1 MVTRVPP
8 SEWRWLRALLVLGT
22 FTVGLVLLGLIA
34 NVALYFSDILLI
46 LILSWLFAFI
56 LSPIVSRILRI
67 FPTLPRL
74 AVVVGVYAGS
84 SSSWWRCCCCS
95 PRSWRHRSAGS
106 SPTSR
111 RSPEPAAPSA
121 RSVAAVAHVTRLPGQ
136 PEGHGDA
143 GNRKPQDLR
152 GQLVGPLTGLA
163 GATLG
168 FVGNLF
174 IVVFLSLF
182 ILIDK
187 DRMVA
192 FVNRLVPPRWS
203 EEANLFEA
211 SVSSAFGGFLR
222 GQAIQGLL
230 YGAIAAPAA
239 PVLGLEY
246 MPVTTAAVAILQMV
260 PFFGPFFSWAP
271 PVLVA
276 LLTKPDATLPIF
288 IVMAIGWFVVMN
300 IVAPRVMASSVG
312 IHPVVV
318 LISVLIGLKLQGVV
332 GAIFAIPVA
341 AVISTF
347 FFYYLNRT
355 QTAPKDVTTR
365 AVKRV
370 EAREGRRVRVPAPPP
385 VVPEAATSTGSVGG
399 PLPGS
404 VPASAAGGPAASR
417 ACDLRTVAPRRAA
430 TPAAPGAGGD
440 GQRETTRR
448 ERRDLDRER
457 GEPLAAGERRGPRP
471 RATVRMARPLAEW
484 PTRPRI
490 LVTNDD
496 GIESRGLLA
505 LAQALRPIGDVYVVA
520 PETNQSSVGHQKT
533 LMRPLRVRER
543 TLADGSNAWSVD
555 GSPTD
560 AVSLAFLG
568 YFDIGFD
575 LVASGINYGANLG
588 DDVTYSGTVSAA
600 MEAAINE
607 CPAFAI
613 SQEYYE
619 HPDFTLAAA
628 AAHLTAVNILE
639 NGLGPAS
646 C

>member
-56 LSPIVSRILRI
+56 LSPIVSRILRV
-67 FPTLPRL
+67 FPALPRL
-74 AVVVGVYAGS
+74 AVVVGVYA
-84 SSSWWRCCCCS
+84 
-95 PRSWRHRSAGS
+95 AVFIVVVALLLLL
-106 SPTSR
+106 
-111 RSPEPAAPSA
+111 AATLADSIGGFIKNLPSLQSQLPQLLDPWQKRLDSLGFKVNLQDTA
-121 RSVAAVAHVTRLPGQ
+121 KQALDSLQSFAAT
-136 PEGHGDA
+136 
-143 GNRKPQDLR
+143 
-152 GQLVGPLTGLA
+152 LVGPLTGLA

-168 FVGNLF
+168 FIGNLF

-187 DRMVA
+187 DRMVT

-230 YGAIAAPAA
+230 YGVIAGAGST
-239 PVLGLEY
+239 VLGLEY

-271 PVLVA
+271 PVIAA
-276 LLTKPDATLPIF
+276 LLTKQDATLPIF

-318 LISVLIGLKLQGVV
+318 LISVLIGLKVQGVV

-355 QTAPKDVTTR
+355 QTSPKDVTTR

-385 VVPEAATSTGSVGG
+385 IVPESAVATGNAGG
-399 PLPGS
+399 P
-404 VPASAAGGPAASR
+404 VPANVSSPAPGGPAAS
-417 ACDLRTVAPRRAA
+417 
-430 TPAAPGAGGD
+430 
-440 GQRETTRR
+440 
-448 ERRDLDRER
+448 
-457 GEPLAAGERRGPRP
+457 GP
-471 RATVRMARPLAEW
+471 
-484 PTRPRI
+484 
-490 LVTNDD
+490 
-496 GIESRGLLA
+496 ESG
-505 LAQALRPIGDVYVVA
+505 
-520 PETNQSSVGHQKT
+520 
-533 LMRPLRVRER
+533 M
-543 TLADGSNAWSVD
+543 
-555 GSPTD
+555 
-560 AVSLAFLG
+560 
-568 YFDIGFD
+568 
-575 LVASGINYGANLG
+575 
-588 DDVTYSGTVSAA
+588 
-600 MEAAINE
+600 
-607 CPAFAI
+607 
-613 SQEYYE
+613 
-619 HPDFTLAAA
+619 
-628 AAHLTAVNILE
+628 
-639 NGLGPAS
+639 
-646 C
+646 

>member
-46 LILSWLFAFI
+46 LVLSWLFAFM

-67 FPTLPRL
+67 FPVLPRM
-74 AVVVGVYAGS
+74 AVVVGVYAGVFVVVVALLLLLAATLAKS
-84 SSSWWRCCCCS
+84 VGDVIANLPTIQQQLPSLLTPWQNWL
-95 PRSWRHRSAGS
+95 RSLGFQVNLEA
-106 SPTSR
+106 T
-111 RSPEPAAPSA
+111 
-121 RSVAAVAHVTRLPGQ
+121 VTQALDSLQ
-136 PEGHGDA
+136 SFA
-143 GNRKPQDLR
+143 LT
-152 GQLVGPLTGLA
+152 LVGPLTGLA

-168 FVGNLF
+168 FIGNLF

-230 YGAIAAPAA
+230 YGVIAGAGSA
-239 PVLGLEY
+239 VLGLEY
-246 MPVTTAAVAILQMV
+246 IPVTTAAVAILQMV

-271 PVLVA
+271 PVVVA
-276 LLTKPDATLPIF
+276 LLTKQDATLPMF

-355 QTAPKDVTTR
+355 QASPKDVTTR
-365 AVKRV
+365 AVKRI
-370 EAREGRRVRVPAPPP
+370 EAREGRRVRVPSPPP
-385 VVPEAATSTGSVGG
+385 IVPEAPVSTSSAGG
-399 PLPGS
+399 A
-404 VPASAAGGPAASR
+404 VPANVSAPAAGGP
-417 ACDLRTVAPRRAA
+417 
-430 TPAAPGAGGD
+430 
-440 GQRETTRR
+440 
-448 ERRDLDRER
+448 
-457 GEPLAAGERRGPRP
+457 
-471 RATVRMARPLAEW
+471 
-484 PTRPRI
+484 
-490 LVTNDD
+490 
-496 GIESRGLLA
+496 ESG
-505 LAQALRPIGDVYVVA
+505 
-520 PETNQSSVGHQKT
+520 
-533 LMRPLRVRER
+533 M
-543 TLADGSNAWSVD
+543 
-555 GSPTD
+555 
-560 AVSLAFLG
+560 
-568 YFDIGFD
+568 
-575 LVASGINYGANLG
+575 
-588 DDVTYSGTVSAA
+588 
-600 MEAAINE
+600 
-607 CPAFAI
+607 
-613 SQEYYE
+613 
-619 HPDFTLAAA
+619 
-628 AAHLTAVNILE
+628 
-639 NGLGPAS
+639 
-646 C
+646 